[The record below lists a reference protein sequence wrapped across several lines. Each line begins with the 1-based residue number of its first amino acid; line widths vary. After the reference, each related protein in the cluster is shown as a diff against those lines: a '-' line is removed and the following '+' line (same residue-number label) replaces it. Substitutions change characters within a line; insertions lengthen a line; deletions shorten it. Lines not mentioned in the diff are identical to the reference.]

1 MSSVR
6 RRRDVAHAAH
16 DASYVPFLTWPTSS
30 SARRRNTLVGT
41 TLRCGT
47 CRNFGGTT
55 LLLQFHQ
62 PVIQYIIPAGFS
74 GHTTGEQPATSTPS
88 HPGPSSQPAAGKRAD
103 GSPDGKQSLPPR
115 RYKCVAGIL
124 RVKNLRVVGESGIE
138 CNWAS
143 GNLTHKTKHNTSVV
157 SRRISVRLWYHSCRA
172 SPFVP
177 LVSLRCFLGI
187 SVNSNNINNSP
198 RQSIAFLWGE
208 NHPMTSPALGEARGS
223 VRLLLTKNHPVPT
236 PVFRAGA
243 PKRYKCVAGL
253 LVVRNLRVVGE
264 SGIVKIGTGVMGPP
278 ITSLTQR
285 NTTRALFHVGFLGD
299 THNPMTS
306 PALDMAR
313 GSVRL
318 LLINKHPVSS
328 PAFRAGA
335 GAPVN
340 QLGSP
345 QLRK

>member
-1 MSSVR
+1 
-6 RRRDVAHAAH
+6 
-16 DASYVPFLTWPTSS
+16 PFLTWPTSS

-115 RYKCVAGIL
+115 RY
-124 RVKNLRVVGESGIE
+124 N
-138 CNWAS
+138 
-143 GNLTHKTKHNTSVV
+143 
-157 SRRISVRLWYHSCRA
+157 
-172 SPFVP
+172 
-177 LVSLRCFLGI
+177 
-187 SVNSNNINNSP
+187 
-198 RQSIAFLWGE
+198 
-208 NHPMTSPALGEARGS
+208 
-223 VRLLLTKNHPVPT
+223 
-236 PVFRAGA
+236 
-243 PKRYKCVAGL
+243 
-253 LVVRNLRVVGE
+253 
-264 SGIVKIGTGVMGPP
+264 
-278 ITSLTQR
+278 
-285 NTTRALFHVGFLGD
+285 GD

-335 GAPVN
+335 GAPCNSQTEGPVFKSHVDKRN
-340 QLGSP
+340 LATTYTAVLRSSFFKEENYPMTSPALSEVGGSVKLLLTKNHP
-345 QLRK
+345 VPFPALPKSR